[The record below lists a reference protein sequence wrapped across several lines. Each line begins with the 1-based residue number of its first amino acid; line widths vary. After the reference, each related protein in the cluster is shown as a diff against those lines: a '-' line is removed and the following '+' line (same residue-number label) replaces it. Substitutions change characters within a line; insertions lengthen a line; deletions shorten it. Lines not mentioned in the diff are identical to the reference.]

1 MQKVRWGIIGCGDVC
16 EVKSGPGFYK
26 ADHSEL
32 AIVMRRDAE
41 KAADFAKRHGVSQST
56 DNADEVIHHPNVDAV
71 YIATPPSSHCEYAL
85 KVAEAGKPCYVEKPM
100 AVNHRECQQM
110 VAAFQAQNIP
120 LYVAYYRRALPRFL
134 KVRALLQ
141 EGAIG
146 ALTSVHIVHYGKLKH
161 PNNRRSDPNADPANP
176 SLYPHE
182 NPGNWRLDPSIAGA
196 GLFLDLAS
204 HGFDILDF
212 LIGPITRVCGF
223 ALNTG
228 GAYEAEDVT
237 AAAFEFE
244 TGVVGT
250 GIYNFNADHSAN
262 RIILT
267 GSHGEIQTPVFSDT
281 DIILKRDNAEERL
294 SAPNPPHVH
303 QPLIQ
308 SIVDELRGKGR
319 CVSTGETGARA
330 SWVMDRC
337 LTTYYGER

>member
-1 MQKVRWGIIGCGDVC
+1 MENIRWGIIGCGDVC

-32 AIVMRRDAE
+32 AIVMRRNAE
-41 KAADFAKRHGVSQST
+41 KAADFAKRHGVSRST
-56 DNADEVIHHPNVDAV
+56 DNADEVIHHPDVDAV

-100 AVNHRECQQM
+100 AMNHRECRQM
-110 VAAFQAQNIP
+110 VAAFQAKNIP

-146 ALTSVHIVHYGKLKH
+146 TLTSVHIVHYGKLDKNFAPNTH
-161 PNNRRSDPNADPANP
+161 RATHPQYPHKNPNN
-176 SLYPHE
+176 
-182 NPGNWRLDPSIAGA
+182 WRFDPSIAGA

-212 LIGPITRVCGF
+212 LISPITRVCGF

-228 GAYEAEDVT
+228 GTYEAEDVT
-237 AAAFEFE
+237 AATFEFE

-250 GIYNFNADHSAN
+250 GIYNFHADHSDN
-262 RIILT
+262 RIAFT
-267 GSHGEIQTPVFSDT
+267 GSEGEIQTPVFSNT
-281 DIILKRDNAEERL
+281 DITLKRNGAEERI

-308 SIVDELRGKGR
+308 SIVDELRGKGQ

-330 SWVMDRC
+330 SWVMDQC
-337 LTTYYGER
+337 LITYYGER

>member
-32 AIVMRRDAE
+32 TIVMRRDAE

-56 DNADEVIHHPNVDAV
+56 NNADEVIHHPAVDAV

-85 KVAEAGKPCYVEKPM
+85 KVAEADKPCYVEKPM
-100 AVNHRECQQM
+100 AMNHRECQQM
-110 VAAFQAQNIP
+110 VAAFQAKNLP

-134 KVRALLQ
+134 KVRTLLQ

-146 ALTSVHIVHYGKLKH
+146 TLTSVHIVHYDKLKN
-161 PNNRRSDPNADPANP
+161 PNNRRSDPNANPANSP
-176 SLYPHE
+176 YPHD

-212 LIGPITRVCGF
+212 LISPITRVCGF

-228 GAYEAEDVT
+228 GTYEAEDVT

-250 GIYNFNADHSAN
+250 GIYNFHADHSDN
-262 RIILT
+262 RITFT
-267 GSHGEIQTPVFSDT
+267 GSEGEIQTPVFSNT
-281 DIILKRDNAEERL
+281 DIILKRDGTEERL

-308 SIVDELRGKGR
+308 SIVDELRGKGQ

-330 SWVMDRC
+330 SWVMDQC
-337 LTTYYGER
+337 LITYYGER

>member
-56 DNADEVIHHPNVDAV
+56 DNADEVIHHPKVDAV

-110 VAAFQAQNIP
+110 VAAFQAKNIP

-146 ALTSVHIVHYGKLKH
+146 TLTSVHIVHYGKLKTS
-161 PNNRRSDPNADPANP
+161 NNYDPNAHPANP
-176 SLYPHE
+176 PLYPHE

-212 LIGPITRVCGF
+212 LIGPIARVCGF

-228 GAYEAEDVT
+228 GTYEAEDIT

-250 GIYNFNADHSAN
+250 GIYNFNADHGAN
-262 RIILT
+262 RITFT
-267 GSHGEIQTPVFSDT
+267 GTHGEIQTPVFSDA
-281 DIILKRDNAEERL
+281 DIIIKRGNTEERIA
-294 SAPNPPHVH
+294 APNPPHVH

-308 SIVDELRGKGR
+308 SIVDELRGKGQ

-330 SWVMDRC
+330 SWVMDQC
-337 LTTYYGER
+337 LITYYGER